1 MAIALQL
8 AKHVASQP
16 GPILGAPRQPLKA
29 AVGSDPNTLLLTG
42 FEAVLQRR
50 HDLGLTFLF
59 EKDVF
64 ARIRLADKN
73 SSCCAITF
81 NGAAFGVNALY
92 RRDVAQLAISAMRG
106 SLKPEPRNVSRCG
119 ACGAGRNLA
128 RHSAPIRQL
137 PGGTRKVPS
146 NRLAIK
152 DQGRNGFAKLPDE
165 FSILVNLAFIDLCA
179 LRKHFQNLSL
189 VGRPY
194 GI

>member
-1 MAIALQL
+1 M
-8 AKHVASQP
+8 
-16 GPILGAPRQPLKA
+16 
-29 AVGSDPNTLLLTG
+29 GSDPNTPPLTAL
-42 FEAVLQRR
+42 EAVLWRR
-50 HDLGLTFLF
+50 RDPDLTFLF
-59 EKDVF
+59 EKDVL

-81 NGAAFGVNALY
+81 NGATFGVNALY

-137 PGGTRKVPS
+137 PCGTRKVPS

-152 DQGRNGFAKLPDE
+152 DQGRNGFTKLPDK
-165 FSILVNLAFIDLCA
+165 FSILVNLAFIDLCS

-189 VGRPY
+189 VGRRY
-194 GI
+194 DI